1 MGDDAVALD
10 GIYTAT
16 IPADVAA
23 PAEMVR
29 WFVLATDVEGRQS
42 KYPPNRDPSD
52 SEKYQG
58 TVIEDAS
65 IESNL
70 PVFHWFAENPRRA
83 DNDAGTRGS
92 FFYDGEFYD
101 NVQFDLHG
109 QSSRGFPLKSYDVD
123 FPKDHRFL
131 LDDDTGRMKDFNLL
145 SNYADQSLLR
155 NTLAWEMHDLAGSPA
170 LLAFPVRLQQNGEF
184 HAIYDFVED
193 GERQ

>member
-1 MGDDAVALD
+1 MLQIHAMNTSADDRDLLIRPELTAGVQKVEADQTRFFLTPTPGGPNGLGAAKLGPLLTDVDHTPNIPKPGEAIVVTAAVDPTFADVAELRLNYVVMYGDTVTLSMVDDGSGDDGVALD

-29 WFVLATDVEGRQS
+29 WFVSATDVEGRQS

-70 PVFHWFAENPRRA
+70 PVFQL
-83 DNDAGTRGS
+83 
-92 FFYDGEFYD
+92 
-101 NVQFDLHG
+101 VC
-109 QSSRGFPLKSYDVD
+109 
-123 FPKDHRFL
+123 
-131 LDDDTGRMKDFNLL
+131 
-145 SNYADQSLLR
+145 
-155 NTLAWEMHDLAGSPA
+155 
-170 LLAFPVRLQQNGEF
+170 
-184 HAIYDFVED
+184 
-193 GERQ
+193 